1 VSVGKG
7 DVFVKDS
14 NYKVVPYR
22 VIKAWGE
29 WRFSSIYSQ
38 TQFKMKVGGQLSSFK
53 YNQQDAKLYNIL

>member
-1 VSVGKG
+1 MDKEMPQIYRKTAAACLAAFCYAVQLYHNLSQVSVGKG

-29 WRFSSIYSQ
+29 
-38 TQFKMKVGGQLSSFK
+38 
-53 YNQQDAKLYNIL
+53 